1 MDRPARVVRELAADA
16 LIARMDNR
24 IGHAL
29 FIGADLP
36 GVALHL
42 LKKGLTIT
50 VVESDAARLDAFL
63 DPLRAE
69 KLDRSVSIDS
79 RPYPSI
85 EFLSSSYNV
94 IVAWGGLPAE
104 MDPSL
109 FFKKTR
115 RELKA
120 GSTLYLKLNL
130 EPVLAALPEGI
141 AAALSLPEACRLEEV
156 KETADRFLNFVEF
169 VSLGVFTERLMLLP
183 LAVRKLLK
191 TVPLP
196 TLEVAR
202 FLDRR
207 VDSLAAGQA
216 LAASGLLVMAKTK
229 EFGRVFRV

>member
-1 MDRPARVVRELAADA
+1 MDRPARVVKELAADA

-36 GVALHL
+36 EVALHL

-104 MDPSL
+104 MEPPL
-109 FFKKTR
+109 FFKKVR

-120 GSTLYLKLNL
+120 GSTLYLKVNL
-130 EPVLAALPEGI
+130 EPAVAALPDGV
-141 AAALSLPEACRLEEV
+141 AAALSLPDACKLDEV
-156 KETADRFLNFVEF
+156 KEAADRFLNLEEF

-183 LAVRKLLK
+183 LALRKLLK

-207 VDSLAAGQA
+207 VDALATGQS

-229 EFGRVFRV
+229 EFGKVFRV

>member
-1 MDRPARVVRELAADA
+1 MDRPSRVVREQAADA

-36 GVALHL
+36 EVALHL

-63 DPLRAE
+63 SPVRVE

-94 IVAWGGLPAE
+94 IVAWGGLPAD

-120 GSTLYLKLNL
+120 GSTLYLKVNL
-130 EPVLAALPEGI
+130 EPDLAALPDGI
-141 AAALSLPEACRLEEV
+141 AAALSLPGARRLEEV
-156 KETADRFLNFVEF
+156 KETADRHLNFEEF
-169 VSLGVFTERLMLLP
+169 VPLGVLTERLMLLP
-183 LAVRKLLK
+183 LAVRKAMK
-191 TVPLP
+191 KVPLP

-202 FLDRR
+202 FLDRG
-207 VDSLAAGQA
+207 LASFRAGEA

-229 EFGRVFRV
+229 EFGKVFRV

>member
-1 MDRPARVVRELAADA
+1 MDRPARVVKELAADA

-36 GVALHL
+36 EVALHL
-42 LKKGLTIT
+42 LNKGLTIT
-50 VVESDAARLDAFL
+50 VVESDATRLDGFL
-63 DPLRAE
+63 DPLRAA
-69 KLDRSVSIDS
+69 KMDRNVSIDS
-79 RPYPSI
+79 RPYSGI

-94 IVAWGGLPAE
+94 IVAWGGLPEE
-104 MDPSL
+104 MEPAR
-109 FFKKTR
+109 FFKKAR

-120 GSTLYLKLNL
+120 GSTLYLKVNI
-130 EPVLAALPEGI
+130 EPAVASLPHGV
-141 AAALSLPEACRLEEV
+141 AAALSLPDACKLDDV
-156 KETADRFLNFVEF
+156 KEAADQFLNLEEF

-183 LAVRKLLK
+183 LALRKLLK

-207 VDSLAAGQA
+207 VESLTVGQA

-229 EFGRVFRV
+229 EFGTVFRV

>member
-1 MDRPARVVRELAADA
+1 MDRPARVVREQAAEA

-36 GVALHL
+36 EVALHL

-50 VVESDAARLDAFL
+50 VVESDATRLDAFL

-94 IVAWGGLPAE
+94 IVVWGGVPAE

-109 FFKKTR
+109 FFKKVR

-120 GSTLYLKLNL
+120 GSTLYLKVNL
-130 EPVLAALPEGI
+130 SPPVERLPDSI
-141 AAALSLPEACRLEEV
+141 AAALSLPEACHLEEV
-156 KETADRFLNFVEF
+156 KEAADRFLNLEEF

-183 LAVRKLLK
+183 LALRKLLK

-207 VDSLAAGQA
+207 VESLAAGQA

-229 EFGRVFRV
+229 EFGKVFRV